1 MNQQFQDD
9 QLLSIRPIIDIEF
22 IENKTAVEQFMH
34 ETLRPILKFQHDTI
48 RILIETEKH
57 FNRNQITTKSQT
69 DARNYI
75 KEFITKNAS
84 LKNQLIG
91 AVVGLMTSDEKKFFV
106 ENKTDLSKRITEMVI
121 TRYHSIYM

>member
-91 AVVGLMTSDEKKFFV
+91 TIVGLMTSDEKKFFV

-121 TRYHSIYM
+121 TRYHSMHL

>member
-1 MNQQFQDD
+1 MSQQFQDD

-57 FNRNQITTKSQT
+57 FNRNQIMTKSQT
-69 DARNYI
+69 DARNHI
-75 KEFITKNAS
+75 KEFISKNAS

-106 ENKTDLSKRITEMVI
+106 ENKTDLSKRIIEMVV
-121 TRYHSIYM
+121 TRYHSMHL

>member
-57 FNRNQITTKSQT
+57 FNCNQITSKSQT

-75 KEFITKNAS
+75 KEFISKNAS

-91 AVVGLMTSDEKKFFV
+91 AIVGLMTSDEKKFFV

-121 TRYHSIYM
+121 TRYHSMHL